1 MANFRYFIGLIMMAT
16 AARSINGTMEDFFP
30 DIKQNLTKITWAHAV
45 NNQTYLDA
53 TLKNGKFIL
62 NNYQIKISQLMR
74 KFTRQ
79 DINMIEADIVLGT
92 LINGKTD
99 PIPIMGHPPQNTSDL
114 SLEGFLAQVQ
124 SFDSTSNS
132 SKKGIKLDFKTIEV
146 LEASKNIVRSVADK
160 DDDLPIW
167 INADILAGPVN
178 ASTKP
183 VNASRFLD
191 VAKSFPKSILSLGW
205 TTAYDSNSNGS
216 YESSQIQE
224 MIDVIRSHNIT
235 QEITFPVRAGL
246 AARSL
251 EQLTN
256 LTESIEKSTLTIW
269 SSDGDNVSVEDLR
282 LLISKIGLNRTY
294 IDVPSDLLE
303 QLRLDDLPNS
313 SPSRSVVGAAVWMPV
328 LLVLAGI
335 FQSLSLI

>member
-16 AARSINGTMEDFFP
+16 AARFINGTMEDFFP

-53 TLKNGKFIL
+53 TLKN
-62 NNYQIKISQLMR
+62 
-74 KFTRQ
+74 

-160 DDDLPIW
+160 
-167 INADILAGPVN
+167 
-178 ASTKP
+178 
-183 VNASRFLD
+183 
-191 VAKSFPKSILSLGW
+191 
-205 TTAYDSNSNGS
+205 
-216 YESSQIQE
+216 
-224 MIDVIRSHNIT
+224 
-235 QEITFPVRAGL
+235 
-246 AARSL
+246 
-251 EQLTN
+251 
-256 LTESIEKSTLTIW
+256 
-269 SSDGDNVSVEDLR
+269 VSGKH
-282 LLISKIGLNRTY
+282 IS
-294 IDVPSDLLE
+294 
-303 QLRLDDLPNS
+303 
-313 SPSRSVVGAAVWMPV
+313 
-328 LLVLAGI
+328 
-335 FQSLSLI
+335 